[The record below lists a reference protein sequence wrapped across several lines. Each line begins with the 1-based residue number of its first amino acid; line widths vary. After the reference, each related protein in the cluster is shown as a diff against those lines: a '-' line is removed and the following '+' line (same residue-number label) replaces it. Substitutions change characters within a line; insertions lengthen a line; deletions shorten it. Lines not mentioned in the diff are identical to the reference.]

1 MKNFF
6 KNKNI
11 LVTGHTGFKGAW
23 LSMILLSMGARVS
36 GISLKPQNKRG
47 NLYKIFKLKS
57 SMKSY
62 YVDLRNINKLNNT
75 IKKVNPDMIFHLAA
89 QPYVLRS
96 YKNPIETIS
105 SNIMGLANLLE
116 ACRGLKRIKAILNVT
131 TDKCYENLEQNIPF
145 KESDR
150 LGGKDIYSASKAC
163 SEIISKSYFQ
173 SFFQDLDI
181 NLSTARAG
189 NIIGGG
195 DFGEDRIVPDL
206 IESVEKGKFLN
217 VRSPN
222 SVRPWQHV
230 FDVLNGYM
238 ILMKRSFNRRSSFE
252 SFNFSPKSRQVVKV
266 KNVVDLLSSQLNF
279 KKIKYKKIKTKK
291 ESIILR
297 LNPNNAKQILK
308 WECKYN
314 INECIKKT
322 ASWYSAYLRKEDMI
336 LYSKKEI
343 NDFFNL
349 T

>member
-23 LSMILLSMGARVS
+23 LSMILLSMGAKVS

-96 YKNPIETIS
+96 YENPIETIS

-116 ACRGLKRIKAILNVT
+116 ACRGLKKIKAILNVT

-150 LGGKDIYSASKAC
+150 Q
-163 SEIISKSYFQ
+163 E
-173 SFFQDLDI
+173 
-181 NLSTARAG
+181 
-189 NIIGGG
+189 
-195 DFGEDRIVPDL
+195 
-206 IESVEKGKFLN
+206 
-217 VRSPN
+217 
-222 SVRPWQHV
+222 
-230 FDVLNGYM
+230 
-238 ILMKRSFNRRSSFE
+238 
-252 SFNFSPKSRQVVKV
+252 
-266 KNVVDLLSSQLNF
+266 
-279 KKIKYKKIKTKK
+279 
-291 ESIILR
+291 
-297 LNPNNAKQILK
+297 
-308 WECKYN
+308 
-314 INECIKKT
+314 
-322 ASWYSAYLRKEDMI
+322 
-336 LYSKKEI
+336 
-343 NDFFNL
+343 
-349 T
+349 

>member
-47 NLYKIFKLKS
+47 NLYNIFKLKS

-96 YKNPIETIS
+96 YENPIETIS

-116 ACRGLKRIKAILNVT
+116 ACRGLKKIKAILNVT

-206 IESVEKGKFLN
+206 IESVEKSKFLN

>member
-47 NLYKIFKLKS
+47 NLYKIFELKS

-116 ACRGLKRIKAILNVT
+116 ACRGLKNIKAILNVT

-206 IESVEKGKFLN
+206 IESVEKSKFLN

>member
-1 MKNFF
+1 
-6 KNKNI
+6 
-11 LVTGHTGFKGAW
+11 
-23 LSMILLSMGARVS
+23 MGARVS
-36 GISLKPQNKRG
+36 GISLKPHDERG
-47 NLYKIFKLKS
+47 NLYKIFKLKN

-62 YVDLRNINKLNNT
+62 YVDLRNINKLSNT

-89 QPYVLRS
+89 QPYVLKS
-96 YKNPIETIS
+96 YENPIETIS
-105 SNIMGLANLLE
+105 SNIIGLANLLE
-116 ACRGLKRIKAILNVT
+116 ACRGLKKLKAILNVT

-145 KESDR
+145 KENDR

-173 SFFQDLDI
+173 SFFEDLNI

-195 DFGEDRIVPDL
+195 DFGENRIVPDL
-206 IESVEKGKFLN
+206 IESVEKNKFLY

-238 ILMKRSFNRRSSFE
+238 ILMKRSFTRKSSFE
-252 SFNFSPKSRQVVKV
+252 SFNFSPKTRQVVKV
-266 KNVVDLLSSQLNF
+266 KNVVGLLSLQLDY
-279 KKIKYKKIKTKK
+279 KKIKYKQIKTKK

-297 LNPNNAKQILK
+297 LNPTSAKKILK

-343 NDFFNL
+343 NNFFNL

>member
-23 LSMILLSMGARVS
+23 LSFILLSMGARVS
-36 GISLKPQNKRG
+36 GISLKPNDKRG
-47 NLYKIFKLKS
+47 NLYKVFKLKN

-62 YVDLRNINKLNNT
+62 YVDLRNIKKLSNT

-89 QPYVLRS
+89 QPYVLKS
-96 YKNPIETIS
+96 YENPIETIS
-105 SNIMGLANLLE
+105 SNIIGLANLLE
-116 ACRGLKRIKAILNVT
+116 ASRGLKKLKAILNVT

-173 SFFQDLDI
+173 SFFEDLNI

-195 DFGEDRIVPDL
+195 DFGENRLVPDL
-206 IESVEKGKFLN
+206 IEAVEKNKFLY

-238 ILMKRSFNRRSSFE
+238 ILMKRSYTRKSGFE
-252 SFNFSPKSRQVVKV
+252 SFNFSPKVRQVIKV
-266 KNVVDLLSSQLNF
+266 KNVVGLLSSQLDY
-279 KKIKYKKIKTKK
+279 KKIKYKHIKSKK
-291 ESIILR
+291 ESNILR
-297 LNPNNAKQILK
+297 LNPTSAKKILK

-314 INECIKKT
+314 INECIEKT
-322 ASWYSAYLRKEDMI
+322 AIWYSAYLRKEDMI

-343 NDFFNL
+343 NNFFNL

>member
-47 NLYKIFKLKS
+47 NLYKIFELKS

-96 YKNPIETIS
+96 YENPIETIS

-116 ACRGLKRIKAILNVT
+116 ACRGLKKIKAILNVT

-206 IESVEKGKFLN
+206 IESVEKSKFLN

-336 LYSKKEI
+336 LYSEKEI

>member
-47 NLYKIFKLKS
+47 SLYKIFKLKS

-116 ACRGLKRIKAILNVT
+116 ACRGLKKIKAILNVT

-206 IESVEKGKFLN
+206 IESVEKSKFLN

>member
-47 NLYKIFKLKS
+47 NLYKIFELKS

-96 YKNPIETIS
+96 YENPIETIS

-116 ACRGLKRIKAILNVT
+116 ACRGLKNIKAILNVT

-206 IESVEKGKFLN
+206 IESVEKSKFLN